1 MSRQIELQMLKRNR
15 DAEEHMR
22 KQNIVN
28 SQAKHP
34 AVPGA
39 IAGGGNKEKRKEK
52 KKIAKEK
59 KRAAKLAAAQSN
71 QTDEGTTNNQK
82 EGTLTRAIMQSILD
96 KKLNSVKAELAAA
109 KVAAAQGP
117 NAGKGGGQWNNN
129 SWPKDNVTKQPC
141 FLFQLQLC
149 PCDKTGV
156 NACRRE
162 HRNLVGDKEK
172 SDFQK
177 WRAENG
183 NPAMPGKE

>member
-1 MSRQIELQMLKRNR
+1 
-15 DAEEHMR
+15 MR

-52 KKIAKEK
+52 KK
-59 KRAAKLAAAQSN
+59 AAKLAAAQSN
-71 QTDEGTTNNQK
+71 QTNEGTTNNQK

-129 SWPKDNVTKQPC
+129 SWPIY
-141 FLFQLQLC
+141 F
-149 PCDKTGV
+149 
-156 NACRRE
+156 A
-162 HRNLVGDKEK
+162 
-172 SDFQK
+172 
-177 WRAENG
+177 
-183 NPAMPGKE
+183 